1 MYALDCEKKYEKM
14 GVRWHVCDT
23 IVRCA
28 KELERL
34 GMNLDDA
41 VNFGIELF
49 CVARWR
55 KYRAV
60 YKIDKTIAE
69 EMFEQAKTT
78 ESDVSLPADLLKNLP
93 YPCIAVQVPPIE
105 YIIQA
110 GDHVET
116 NHFSGNFFITIV
128 NEDFYK
134 DAGITEPF
142 FYTVWDEENAKQPAF
157 FFLIKEGAVM
167 QNMLDVNIKI
177 CEDERNNCST
187 PVRQVGQ
194 DDILQKEFMFP
205 LYAAQIVLYL
215 QSLNSDIVNVP
226 TPKPRKKNGQKKSQK
241 PAKIQNVG
249 YRIGATLRQQKKVYE
264 SSDTNTSP
272 TSHRRSPVAHIRRG
286 HFQGF
291 WTGPR
296 DSKQRKLVVKWVAP
310 TYVRGQQG
318 ADTTTVFTVK

>member
-1 MYALDCEKKYEKM
+1 MYALEREQYYTNK
-14 GVRWHVCDT
+14 GVRWYVCDT

-60 YKIDKTIAE
+60 YKIDSTIAE

-105 YIIQA
+105 YILQA
-110 GDHVET
+110 GDTTEQHY
-116 NHFSGNFFITIV
+116 FSGNFFITIV
-128 NEDFYK
+128 SEDFYK
-134 DAGITEPF
+134 DAGIADPY
-142 FYTVWDEENAKQPAF
+142 FYTVWDEQNKTQPAF
-157 FFLIKEGAVM
+157 FFPLREGAVL
-167 QNMLDVNIKI
+167 QNLIDDTIKF
-177 CEDERNNCST
+177 CEDERNNCSA

-194 DDILQKEFMFP
+194 EEILQKEIMFP

-215 QSLNSDIVNVP
+215 QSINSDIINVP
-226 TPKPRKKNGQKKSQK
+226 APKPRKKTGKKTQK

-264 SSDTNTSP
+264 SSAVRSNAA
-272 TSHRRSPVAHIRRG
+272 SHRRSPIAHIRRG

-296 DSKQRKLVVKWVAP
+296 NSKNRTLIVKWIAP
-310 TYVRGQQG
+310 TYVCGQSG
-318 ADTTTVFTVK
+318 SDTTTVFPVR

>member
-1 MYALDCEKKYEKM
+1 MYALEREKYYTDK
-14 GVRWHVCDT
+14 GVRWYVCDT
-23 IVRCA
+23 IVHCA

-60 YKIDKTIAE
+60 YKIDSTIAE
-69 EMFEQAKTT
+69 EMFEQAK
-78 ESDVSLPADLLKNLP
+78 EFKPDVSLPADLLKNLP

-105 YIIQA
+105 YVLQA
-110 GDHVET
+110 GEHVET

-128 NEDFYK
+128 NEDFFR
-134 DAGITEPF
+134 DAGITDPF
-142 FYTVWDEENAKQPAF
+142 FYTVWDEENAKQPALF
-157 FFLIKEGAVM
+157 FPIKEGAVL

-177 CEDERNNCST
+177 SEDERSNCSA
-187 PVRQVGQ
+187 PEGPYGQ
-194 DDILQKEFMFP
+194 DEIIQKEFMFP

-226 TPKPRKKNGQKKSQK
+226 APKPRKKNGKKTQK

-264 SSDTNTSP
+264 SSAVRSNAG
-272 TSHRRSPVAHIRRG
+272 SHRRSPIAHIRRG

-296 DSKQRKLVVKWVAP
+296 NSKNRKLIVKWIAP
-310 TYVRGQQG
+310 TYVCGQSG
-318 ADTTTVFTVK
+318 SDTTTVFPVR

>member
-1 MYALDCEKKYEKM
+1 MYALECEKKYEKM

-69 EMFEQAKTT
+69 EMFEQAKTMKNN
-78 ESDVSLPADLLKNLP
+78 VSLPADLLKNLP

-105 YIIQA
+105 YILQA
-110 GDHVET
+110 GEQVET
-116 NHFSGNFFITIV
+116 HYFSGNFFITIV
-128 NEDFYK
+128 NEDFYN
-134 DAGITEPF
+134 DAGITDSYL
-142 FYTVWDEENAKQPAF
+142 YTVWDEENKQQPAF
-157 FFLIKEGAVM
+157 FIPVKEGAVM
-167 QNMLDVNIKI
+167 QNMLDDVIKM
-177 CEDERNNCST
+177 CKDERNNCSA
-187 PVRQVGQ
+187 PVEQVEQ
-194 DDILQKEFMFP
+194 DNILKKEFMFP

-215 QSLNSDIVNVP
+215 QSLDSDILNVP
-226 TPKPRKKNGQKKSQK
+226 TPKPRKKAGKKSQK

-249 YRIGATLRQQKKVYE
+249 YRIGATLRQQKKVYG
-264 SSDTNTSP
+264 SSNTNTNSA
-272 TSHRRSPVAHIRRG
+272 SHRRSPIAHIRRG

-296 DSKQRKLVVKWVAP
+296 DSKKRKMVVQWVAP

>member
-1 MYALDCEKKYEKM
+1 MYALEREKYYTDK
-14 GVRWHVCDT
+14 GVRWYVCDT

-60 YKIDKTIAE
+60 YKIDSTIAE
-69 EMFEQAKTT
+69 EMFEQAK
-78 ESDVSLPADLLKNLP
+78 EFKADVSLPADLLKNLP

-105 YIIQA
+105 YVLQV
-110 GDHVET
+110 DEHVET

-142 FYTVWDEENAKQPAF
+142 FYTVWDEENAKQPALF
-157 FFLIKEGAVM
+157 FPIKEGAVL

-177 CEDERNNCST
+177 CAEERNNYSA
-187 PVRQVGQ
+187 PEGQ
-194 DDILQKEFMFP
+194 YEQADILQKEFMFP
-205 LYAAQIVLYL
+205 MYAAQIVLYL

-226 TPKPRKKNGQKKSQK
+226 APKPRKKTGKKTQK

-264 SSDTNTSP
+264 SSAVRSNAG
-272 TSHRRSPVAHIRRG
+272 SHRRSPIAHIRRG

-296 DSKQRKLVVKWVAP
+296 NSKNRKLIVKWIAP
-310 TYVRGQQG
+310 TYVCGQSG
-318 ADTTTVFTVK
+318 SDTTTVFPVR